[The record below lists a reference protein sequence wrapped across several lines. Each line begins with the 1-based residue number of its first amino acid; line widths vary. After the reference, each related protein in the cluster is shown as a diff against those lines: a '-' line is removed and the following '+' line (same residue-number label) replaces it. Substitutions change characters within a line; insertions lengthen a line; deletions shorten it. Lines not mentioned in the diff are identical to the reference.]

1 MDKNK
6 LSKTLK
12 DIRARNN
19 MSQQE
24 MADTLGY
31 SSRSTIR
38 KIENGE
44 NEMSDQKLR
53 RLIELFNLAYD
64 DVGLTFDE
72 YGSIA
77 GLNKDSLYPNPEIQ
91 SLCYIKNCISN
102 PNIIVGDYTYYDD
115 KKGADLFE
123 KHVTHHYPWIGD
135 KLIIGKF
142 CQIGSGVEFIMNGA
156 NHQMKAITTYPFYIF
171 SKELRKYTPAPEDMP
186 HKGDTVIGNDVWIG
200 QNVTI
205 LPGVQIGSGAIIG
218 ANSVVGSDIP
228 PYSIAVG
235 NPCRVIKDRFD
246 VKTKM
251 ILLDIAWWNWD
262 IEKIEKYIPVLLSG
276 DIEEIKK
283 ISGKEYL

>member
-6 LSKTLK
+6 LSKTIK
-12 DIRARNN
+12 EIRERNN

-24 MADTLGY
+24 MADSLGY

-38 KIENGE
+38 KIESGE
-44 NEMSDQKLR
+44 NDMSESKLR
-53 RLIELFNLAYD
+53 KLIELYD
-64 DVGLTFDE
+64 LEYDEVGLTFDE
-72 YGSIA
+72 YGDVA
-77 GLNKDSLYPNPEIQ
+77 GLKKDSLYPNPEIS
-91 SLCYIKNCISN
+91 SLCYIKNCIAN

-123 KHVTHHYPWIGD
+123 RHVTHHYPWIGD

-156 NHQMKAITTYPFYIF
+156 NHQMNAISTYPFYIF
-171 SKELRKYTPAPEDMP
+171 SKELRKFTPSPEKLP
-186 HKGDTVIGNDVWIG
+186 LKGDTVIGNDVWIG

-205 LPGVQIGSGAIIG
+205 LPGVNIGSGAIIG
-218 ANSVVGSDIP
+218 ANSVVGSDVP

-246 VKTKM
+246 LKIKTL
-251 ILLDIAWWNWD
+251 LLDIAWWNWD
-262 IEKIEKYIPVLLSG
+262 IEKIEQNIQVLLS
-276 DIEEIKK
+276 DDVEKLKK
-283 ISGKEYL
+283 LAEK

>member
-1 MDKNK
+1 MDKEK
-6 LSKTLK
+6 LKKTVK
-12 DIRARNN
+12 DIRERNN
-19 MSQQE
+19 MSQQD

-38 KIENGE
+38 KIESGE
-44 NEMSDQKLR
+44 NDMSMQKLR
-53 RLIELFNLAYD
+53 RLIELFDLQYD
-64 DVGLTFDE
+64 DVGLSFEEFD
-72 YGSIA
+72 SLS
-77 GLNKDSLYPNPEIQ
+77 GLRKDSLYPNPEIQ
-91 SLCYIKNCISN
+91 SLCYIKNCITN

-171 SKELRKYTPAPEDMP
+171 SKELRKYTPPAEDMP
-186 HKGDTVIGNDVWIG
+186 YKGDTVVGNDVWIG

-246 VKTKM
+246 LKTKM

-262 IEKIEKYIPVLLSG
+262 IDKIEKNIPILLSG
-276 DIEEIKK
+276 DVEKLK
-283 ISGKEYL
+283 SLK

>member
-1 MDKNK
+1 MDMNK

-12 DIRARNN
+12 EIRERNN

-24 MADTLGY
+24 MADSLGY

-38 KIENGE
+38 KIESGE
-44 NEMSDQKLR
+44 NEMSEQKLR
-53 RLIELFNLAYD
+53 RLIELYSLDYD
-64 DVGLTFDE
+64 EAGLTIDE
-72 YGSIA
+72 YN
-77 GLNKDSLYPNPEIQ
+77 GLSGLRKDSLYPNPEIS
-91 SLCYIKNCISN
+91 SLCYIKNCITN

-156 NHQMKAITTYPFYIF
+156 NHQINAISTYPFYIF
-171 SKELRKYTPAPEDMP
+171 SKELKKYTPPIEKLP
-186 HKGDTVIGNDVWIG
+186 LKGDTVIGNDVWIG

-205 LPGVQIGSGAIIG
+205 LPGVNIGSGAIIG
-218 ANSVVGSDIP
+218 ANSVVGSNIP

-246 VKTKM
+246 LKTKTL
-251 ILLDIAWWNWD
+251 LLDIAWWNWD
-262 IEKIEKYIPVLLSG
+262 IEKIEQNIQVLLSG
-276 DIEEIKK
+276 DVEKLKK
-283 ISGKEYL
+283 LAEK

>member
-1 MDKNK
+1 MDKEK
-6 LSKTLK
+6 LKKTVK
-12 DIRARNN
+12 DIRERNN
-19 MSQQE
+19 MSQQD

-38 KIENGE
+38 KIESGE
-44 NEMSDQKLR
+44 NDMSMQKLR
-53 RLIELFNLAYD
+53 RLIELFDLQYD
-64 DVGLTFDE
+64 DVGLSFEEFD
-72 YGSIA
+72 SLS
-77 GLNKDSLYPNPEIQ
+77 GLRKDSLYPNPEIQ
-91 SLCYIKNCISN
+91 SLCYIKNCITN
-102 PNIIVGDYTYYDD
+102 PNIIIGDYTYYDD

-171 SKELRKYTPAPEDMP
+171 SKELRKYTPPAEDMP
-186 HKGDTVIGNDVWIG
+186 HKGDTVVGNDVWIG

-246 VKTKM
+246 VKTKK

-262 IEKIEKYIPVLLSG
+262 IDKIEKNIPILLSG
-276 DIEEIKK
+276 DVEKLK
-283 ISGKEYL
+283 SLK

>member
-1 MDKNK
+1 MDMNK

-12 DIRARNN
+12 EIRERNN

-24 MADTLGY
+24 MADSLGY

-38 KIENGE
+38 KIESGE
-44 NEMSDQKLR
+44 NEMSEQKLR
-53 RLIELFNLAYD
+53 RLIELYSLDYD
-64 DVGLTFDE
+64 EVGLTIDE
-72 YGSIA
+72 YN
-77 GLNKDSLYPNPEIQ
+77 GLSGLRKDSLYPNPEIS
-91 SLCYIKNCISN
+91 SLCYIKNCITN

-156 NHQMKAITTYPFYIF
+156 NHQINAISTYPFYIF
-171 SKELRKYTPAPEDMP
+171 SKELKKYTPPIEKLP
-186 HKGDTVIGNDVWIG
+186 LKGDTVIGNDVWIG

-205 LPGVQIGSGAIIG
+205 LPGVNIGSGAIIG
-218 ANSVVGSDIP
+218 ANSVVGSNIP

-246 VKTKM
+246 LKTKTL
-251 ILLDIAWWNWD
+251 LLDIAWWNWD
-262 IEKIEKYIPVLLSG
+262 IEKIEQNIQVLLSG
-276 DIEEIKK
+276 DVEKLKK
-283 ISGKEYL
+283 LAEK